1 MTQILTLLGQDSL
14 RNQILSVAMARRSA
28 TRGQKV
34 LLLSLDP
41 SPVLGLLLDTTLT
54 PEQQVL
60 AANLWVQRLQST
72 QLLEANWETLKK
84 LEAQYVRT
92 PFLKSVYGQELS
104 VLPGMDSALAL
115 NHLREEVARQQ
126 WDLIVFAGGQGV
138 ETLRMFGMPEVMSWY
153 VRRFREV
160 FLESDV
166 AKAALP
172 FLQPLVGAVST
183 VNWSDSLLT
192 DPENQMTATLT
203 QGSRAVSDPQ
213 QVVAFLTS
221 GSDRFS
227 QATAQTLW
235 GMAQQVG
242 LTIAGVLSYP
252 AAAANALS
260 EAFAPLNISPMP
272 LDNLDRID
280 WPGLTAA
287 LPPLEQGLSA
297 PRALSIDLSQRQV
310 RVFLPGFDKKQVKLT
325 QYGRELTIEAGD
337 QRRNI
342 DLPPELSGKPV
353 SGAKFQDHYLIVTIG

>member
-1 MTQILTLLGQDSL
+1 MPQILTLLGQDSL
-14 RNQILSVAMARRSA
+14 RNQILSTAMARRSA
-28 TRGQKV
+28 AHGQKV
-34 LLLSLDP
+34 LLLSLDQ
-41 SPVLGLLLDTTLT
+41 SPVLGLLLGTTLT
-54 PEQQVL
+54 PDQQEVET
-60 AANLWVQRLQST
+60 NLWVQRLQST
-72 QLLEANWETLKK
+72 HLLEGNWEALKK

-115 NHLREEVARQQ
+115 NHLREEVARNQ
-126 WDLIVFAGGQGV
+126 WDLIVFAGGHSA
-138 ETLRMFGMPEVMSWY
+138 ETLRMFGMPEVISWY
-153 VRRFREV
+153 LRRFREV

-172 FLQPLVGAVST
+172 FLQPLVAAVST

-192 DPENQMTATLT
+192 DPENQMTDMLN

-221 GSDRFS
+221 GADRFS

-242 LTIAGVLSYP
+242 LTIAGVLTYP
-252 AAAANALS
+252 TAAAASLGDT
-260 EAFAPLNISPMP
+260 FAPLPLSPMP
-272 LDNLDRID
+272 LDSLDSLD
-280 WPGLTAA
+280 WPALTAA
-287 LPPLEQGLSA
+287 LPPLDQALSA
-297 PRALSIDLSQRQV
+297 PRPLSIDLAQRQV